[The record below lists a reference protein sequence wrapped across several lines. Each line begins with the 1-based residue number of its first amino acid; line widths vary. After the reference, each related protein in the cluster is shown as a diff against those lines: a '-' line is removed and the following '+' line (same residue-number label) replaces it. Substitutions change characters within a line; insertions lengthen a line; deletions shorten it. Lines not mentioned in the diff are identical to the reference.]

1 MERTAKARGYLIGL
15 DGRRLPIRSAHAAI
29 NTLLQSAGAV
39 ICKMWL
45 CEIQRIL
52 TAQHLRHGWDG
63 DYAQVA
69 WVHDEAEWACRN
81 ADIAQRVKAAS
92 LQAIKDVELALEFRC
107 PLAAEAKQG
116 YTWKDVH

>member
-15 DGRRLPIRSAHAAI
+15 DGRRLPIRSSHAAI

-52 TAQHLRHGWDG
+52 TEQHLRHGWDG

-69 WVHDEAEWACRN
+69 WVHDEAEWACRT

-92 LQAIKDVELALEFRC
+92 LQAINNVELALEFRC